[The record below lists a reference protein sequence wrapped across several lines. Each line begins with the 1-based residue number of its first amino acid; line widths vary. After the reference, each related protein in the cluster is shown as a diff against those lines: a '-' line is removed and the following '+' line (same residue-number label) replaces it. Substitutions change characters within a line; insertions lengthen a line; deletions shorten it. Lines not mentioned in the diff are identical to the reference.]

1 MKANDFEYPD
11 GGTICRGYLAYTED
25 STGKRPGIL
34 VIHEAGGLG
43 AHALKRTRML
53 AELGYV
59 ALAADLYGGRK
70 QAKTREEMQSCMDNL
85 TQGTATYRARARAGL
100 NALVGLPNVDSS
112 RVAAIGFCFG
122 GATALEL
129 ARDGAPLK
137 GVVSFHGLLKTKAP
151 ARPNTV
157 KARVLVCNGADDP
170 MVPPE
175 DVAAFEEEMH
185 AANADWQ
192 VINYSDTVHSF
203 MNPWADGKDVPGTLY
218 NERSAARA
226 WTAMQ
231 NLFDEVLG
239 PVES

>member
-1 MKANDFEYPD
+1 MKADDFEYSD
-11 GGTICRGYLAYTED
+11 GETICRGYLACNEKTPR
-25 STGKRPGIL
+25 KRPGVL

-70 QAKTREEMQSCMDNL
+70 QAKTRDEMQAFMDDL
-85 TQGTATYRARARAGL
+85 TRDTSLYRARARAGL
-100 NALVGLPNVDSS
+100 NALSGVPNVDTS
-112 RVAAIGFCFG
+112 RIGAIGFCFG
-122 GATALEL
+122 GATVLEL

-151 ARPNTV
+151 ARPGV
-157 KARVLVCNGADDP
+157 VEAKILVCNGADDP
-170 MVPPE
+170 MVPPH
-175 DVAAFEEEMH
+175 DVTAFEEEMR
-185 AANADWQ
+185 AAKADWQ
-192 VINYSDTVHSF
+192 VINYDGTVHSF

-218 NERSAARA
+218 NAQSAAHA

-231 NLFDEVLG
+231 TFFDGVLG
-239 PVES
+239 PI